1 MKKISTLVLLL
12 VGAIALA
19 ADYTKDGVEAIK
31 AKVQKGEVVLVDV
44 REKNEWDEGHV
55 LGAKLLSLSKLSKG
69 ATKDEIEA
77 VVGKDKVVYLHC
89 KAGVRCM
96 KAAEILEKQG
106 FKREIILTRGRAI
119 PIIRAPCRPPR
130 PIL

>member
-1 MKKISTLVLLL
+1 MKKIGILVLLL
-12 VGAIALA
+12 VGTIALA
-19 ADYTKDGVEAIK
+19 ADYTKDDVDVIK
-31 AKVQKGEVVLVDV
+31 AKVQKGEVVLIDV

-55 LGAKLLSLSKLSKG
+55 SGAKLLSLSKISKG
-69 ATKDEIEA
+69 ATKAEIES

-106 FKREIILTRGRAI
+106 FKVQAI
-119 PIIRAPCRPPR
+119 DLPVGELINSLGKAK
-130 PIL
+130 

>member
-1 MKKISTLVLLL
+1 M
-12 VGAIALA
+12 
-19 ADYTKDGVEAIK
+19 IK
-31 AKVQKGEVVLVDV
+31 AKVQKGEVVLIDV

-55 LGAKLLSLSKLSKG
+55 LGAKLLSLSKISKG
-69 ATKDEIEA
+69 ATKEEIES

-106 FKREIILTRGRAI
+106 FKVQAI
-119 PIIRAPCRPPR
+119 DLPVGELINSLGKAK
-130 PIL
+130 

>member
-1 MKKISTLVLLL
+1 MKKASTLVLLL

-19 ADYTKDGVEAIK
+19 ADYTKDGVEVIK
-31 AKVQKGEVVLVDV
+31 AKVQKGEVVLIDV

-55 LGAKLLSLSKLSKG
+55 LGAKLLSLSTLSKG
-69 ATKDEIEA
+69 ATKEEIES

-96 KAAEILEKQG
+96 KAAQILEKQG
-106 FKREIILTRGRAI
+106 FKVQAI
-119 PIIRAPCRPPR
+119 DHPVGELIKSLGKAK
-130 PIL
+130 

>member
-1 MKKISTLVLLL
+1 MKKISVLVLLL
-12 VGAIALA
+12 VGTIALA
-19 ADYTKDGVEAIK
+19 ADYTKDNVEVIK
-31 AKVQKGEVVLVDV
+31 AKVQKGEVVLIDV

-55 LGAKLLSLSKLSKG
+55 LGAKLLSLSKISNG
-69 ATKDEIEA
+69 ATKEEIES

-106 FKREIILTRGRAI
+106 FKVQAI
-119 PIIRAPCRPPR
+119 DLPVGELIKS
-130 PIL
+130 LGKVK

>member
-1 MKKISTLVLLL
+1 MKKISVLVLLL
-12 VGAIALA
+12 VGTIALA
-19 ADYTKDGVEAIK
+19 ADYIKDNVEVIK
-31 AKVQKGEVVLVDV
+31 AKVQKGEVVLIDV

-55 LGAKLLSLSKLSKG
+55 LGAKLLSLSKISKG
-69 ATKDEIEA
+69 ATKEEIES

-106 FKREIILTRGRAI
+106 FKVQAI
-119 PIIRAPCRPPR
+119 DLPVGELINSLGKAK
-130 PIL
+130 